1 MVLNGCVFALQREI
15 FKQFMSFGV
24 MVHKF
29 AMVRSPVWLTIKINL
44 ANAFTAMNFKLCNL
58 IIVW

>member
-24 MVHKF
+24 MGHKF
-29 AMVRSPVWLTIKINL
+29 AMVRSPAWLTIEINL
-44 ANAFTAMNFKLCNL
+44 ANAFTAMNF
-58 IIVW
+58 